1 MNKRQAFYNVCEYE
15 TLLDSKLAP
24 ACHATNDKRL
34 EDLMLR
40 YEKAE
45 ESEEDIRLESF
56 LNDGDYMR
64 SLWRL
69 YPAKNDREIERKIKQ
84 RILITEIEKL
94 LLA

>member
-1 MNKRQAFYNVCEYE
+1 MDKREAFYKVCEYE
-15 TLLDSKLAP
+15 AFLDSKLAP
-24 ACHATNDKRL
+24 ACHAINKKRL
-34 EDLMLR
+34 DDLVLR
-40 YEKAE
+40 YEKAK

-69 YPAKNDREIERKIKQ
+69 YPAKTDREIERKIKQ
-84 RILITEIEKL
+84 RILIKDIEKY